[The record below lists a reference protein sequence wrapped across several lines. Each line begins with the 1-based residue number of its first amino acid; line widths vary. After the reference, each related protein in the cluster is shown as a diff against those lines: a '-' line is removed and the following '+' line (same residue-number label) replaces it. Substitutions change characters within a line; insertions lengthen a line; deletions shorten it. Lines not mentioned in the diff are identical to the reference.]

1 MSFFGLVRVTS
12 WVSCFLASSQGLFR
26 VPNYFD
32 NALPTEVL
40 SVVSTPIELATPRL
54 FSSPLYPGIWSSK
67 LAVAAVPN
75 IGFQFGL
82 GTSEYQFQPE
92 EAAVHPPS
100 RVNGLDN
107 RLCRPQSNSSAGNF
121 QPVATHQLSSS
132 TSWSEVSYREPS
144 KTTLPQQILQVMQ
157 NLFPWFQRTESAQ
170 KALISSIVVVS
181 TQASEQ
187 LGNQE
192 NREGRTIRRGFWH
205 YSQQSK
211 KQAGAAVSQNE
222 TKQFQVWVKG
232 QLIAQLPKQQQA
244 NLIAQR
250 LKRFLSD
257 PSLDTSLIEPTRF
270 DGSPAIKI
278 GDRILFKIS
287 KHVARDLDRNGE
299 LLAIEWANNLRG
311 VLGKAPLKLAEAQRQ
326 LHNLVETSKTFE
338 GQASWYGSYFHGR
351 LTATGETYNQH
362 ELTAAHPSLPFN
374 TYLKVR
380 NLENDESVIVRINDR
395 GPYVADR
402 TLDLSREAAR
412 CINGEKAG
420 IIPIEAVIMEQ
431 PSTSSEQFLVNNF
444 LVRK

>member
-26 VPNYFD
+26 VPDYLN
-32 NALPTEVL
+32 NTSPTGVL
-40 SVVSTPIELATPRL
+40 SVVSSPIELPNPRL
-54 FSSPLYPGIWSSK
+54 FPSPLYPEVWSSK

-75 IGFQFGL
+75 LGFQFGL
-82 GTSEYQFQPE
+82 GTFEYQSQPKE
-92 EAAVHPPS
+92 VAVRPPS
-100 RVNGLDN
+100 RAKGMNN
-107 RLCRPQSNSSAGNF
+107 RLCPPQSNSAENF
-121 QPVATHQLSSS
+121 QPVATNELSSS
-132 TSWSEVSYREPS
+132 ASWSEVSYREPS
-144 KTTLPQQILQVMQ
+144 KATLPQQILQVMQ
-157 NLFPWFQRTESAQ
+157 NLLPWRQRAESAE
-170 KALISSIVVVS
+170 KGLISSIVVVS
-181 TQASEQ
+181 TQASQ
-187 LGNQE
+187 RVGNQG
-192 NREGRTIRRGFWH
+192 NSEGRRIRRGFWH
-205 YSQQSK
+205 SSQRQK
-211 KQAGAAVSQNE
+211 NQAVAAVSQNE
-222 TKQFQVWVKG
+222 PEQFQVWAKG
-232 QLIAQLPKQQQA
+232 QLIAQLPHQQQA

-287 KHVARDLDRNGE
+287 QHLATDLDRNGE
-299 LLAIEWANNLRG
+299 LLAIEWVNNLRV
-311 VLGKAPLKLAEAQRQ
+311 VLGKAPLKLAEAQRR
-326 LHNLVETSKTFE
+326 LHNLVETSTTFE

-395 GPYVADR
+395 GPYVPDR
-402 TLDLSREAAR
+402 TIDLSREAAR

-420 IIPIEAVIMEQ
+420 IMPIEAVIMEQ
-431 PSTSSEQFLVNNF
+431 PSNPSEQFLVNNF
-444 LVRK
+444 FFRK